1 MRLWPVTAES
11 MLVCTFCLRPQRW
24 VTFITHSLCLSPTC
38 CLYCPLVKCY
48 FCFASKSKKKQ
59 KSRALK
65 NTEDSSVKS
74 DGLCQHREDRVKN
87 ISFLHWNCSARA
99 ADRQLS
105 SYRRKSARLLT
116 ATFMRQPLA
125 CYFCSINSRLQFCE
139 VDKPVTGDFRNQ
151 VAEGLLILNHDPRAF
166 QVKERSQSLV
176 KTVFA
181 KAKCN
186 YIVMAWTANDSNL
199 TITHPAAEALLSPIV
214 FQAPYL

>member
-1 MRLWPVTAES
+1 MCLWPVTAES

-24 VTFITHSLCLSPTC
+24 VTFITHSLCLSPTR

-48 FCFASKSKKKQ
+48 FCLASKKK
-59 KSRALK
+59 KKKALK

-74 DGLCQHREDRVKN
+74 DGLCQHCEDRVKN
-87 ISFLHWNCSARA
+87 ISFLLWNCSART

-139 VDKPVTGDFRNQ
+139 VDKPVIGDLAIRLQRGF
-151 VAEGLLILNHDPRAF
+151 
-166 QVKERSQSLV
+166 
-176 KTVFA
+176 
-181 KAKCN
+181 
-186 YIVMAWTANDSNL
+186 
-199 TITHPAAEALLSPIV
+199 
-214 FQAPYL
+214 